1 MTLPSSRSIENLAN
15 DRLQRASLLN
25 MSTYGP
31 SGPVPSSSRND
42 LRVLNLTDE
51 DMSFMNQLSTP
62 RSPSSLKTLVEKEE
76 QTCKDCSCGSG
87 MEKSSPKLAGG
98 PKKAHIGAECFRN
111 TFHAPC
117 VKKNS
122 KEHMLSTPTSLP
134 LGKATGND
142 RSDTE
147 VVHDFAPKY
156 GVQSQ
161 LQTSKLAINIPAY
174 PIYLDP
180 SRRSAF
186 CDMMP
191 EKGPETALPP
201 YSSPGNGH
209 PFRLS
214 MFT

>member
-1 MTLPSSRSIENLAN
+1 MTLPSTRSIENLAN
-15 DRLQRASLLN
+15 YHLQRASLLN
-25 MSTYGP
+25 MSTCGP

-51 DMSFMNQLSTP
+51 DTSFMNQLSTP
-62 RSPSSLKTLVEKEE
+62 RTPSSLKTLVETQE
-76 QTCKDCSCGSG
+76 QACKDYPCGSG
-87 MEKSSPKLAGG
+87 MEKNSAKLAGSPG
-98 PKKAHIGAECFRN
+98 KIHIGSERSRN
-111 TFHAPC
+111 TFHAPF
-117 VKKNS
+117 VKKNY
-122 KEHMLSTPTSLP
+122 KEHRLSTPASLP

-142 RSDTE
+142 RYDTK
-147 VVHDFAPKY
+147 VVQYLAPRY

-161 LQTSKLAINIPAY
+161 LQTSKLAINIPMY
-174 PIYLDP
+174 PIYIDP
-180 SRRSAF
+180 SQRSAF